1 MNERLEGSSLDAST
15 LWYLGDPVTL
25 SFPRTTTSS
34 AMTQHLK
41 IDFVSDVACP
51 WCVIGLRGLEQALAN
66 AADAVEADITFQPF
80 ELNPNMPAEGQ
91 NLGEHITE
99 KYGSTAEQSAA
110 SRAMIRARG
119 AEVGFTFNMS
129 EESRIYN
136 TFDAHRLLH
145 WAKTVG
151 RQRELKHSLFKSNFT
166 DGANV
171 SEHGVLVDAAVA
183 AGLDG
188 DLAREVLELGR
199 YAEAV
204 REAERAWISHGI
216 RSVPAIVINGTWLIS
231 GGQSAGAFEQA
242 LRGIA
247 AELGQATA
255 GS

>member
-1 MNERLEGSSLDAST
+1 M
-15 LWYLGDPVTL
+15 
-25 SFPRTTTSS
+25 TS
-34 AMTQHLK
+34 HLK

-66 AADAVEADITFQPF
+66 TADAVEADITFQPF
-80 ELNPNMPAEGQ
+80 ELNPGMPAEGQ
-91 NLGEHITE
+91 NLGEHIAQ

-110 SRAMIRARG
+110 SRAMIRSRG
-119 AEVGFTFNMS
+119 AEVGFTFNMT
-129 EESRIYN
+129 ENTRIYN

-145 WAKTVG
+145 WAATVG
-151 RQRELKHSLFKSNFT
+151 RQRELKHSLFRANFT

-171 SEHGVLVDAAVA
+171 SDHGVLVGAAVA

-188 DLAREVLELGR
+188 DEAREVLASGR

-204 REAERAWISHGI
+204 RDAEREWISRGI

-231 GGQSAGAFEQA
+231 GGQPAGAFEQA

-247 AELGQATA
+247 AEVEQASTDA
-255 GS
+255 

>member
-1 MNERLEGSSLDAST
+1 
-15 LWYLGDPVTL
+15 
-25 SFPRTTTSS
+25 
-34 AMTQHLK
+34 MTQHLK

-66 AADAVEADITFQPF
+66 ASDAVEADITFQPF
-80 ELNPNMPAEGQ
+80 ELNPRMPAAGQ
-91 NLGEHITE
+91 NLVEHITE

-110 SRAMIRARG
+110 SRAMIRSRG

-145 WAKTVG
+145 WAGTIG
-151 RQRELKHSLFKSNFT
+151 RQQELKLALFRANFT

-171 SEHGVLVDAAVA
+171 SDHGVLVEAAFT

-188 DLAREVLELGR
+188 DQAREVLALGR
-199 YAEAV
+199 YAEEV
-204 REAERAWISHGI
+204 RNAELEWTSRGI
-216 RSVPAIVINGTWLIS
+216 RSVPAIVINGKWLIS
-231 GGQSAGAFEQA
+231 GGQPAETFEQA

-247 AELGQATA
+247 AEVGQASA
-255 GS
+255 GA